1 MRKILLIALS
11 VAVLIIIYIFYN
23 FSFFED
29 LAYLNLA
36 SISQR
41 EAHFLYAYA
50 KNFGINRSLKKG
62 DSGRDVKILQNILK
76 MEVDKKLPIT
86 GIFADKTEKSLIK
99 FQKKYNLTPTGYLD
113 EETLNKINELYYKLL
128 CPSPEKDYPDFLLYP
143 VSKKNPLPLDYIP
156 PDLINITN
164 QVSSVG
170 IICLRKEAAKSLI
183 TMLNDAKKEG
193 LDIIVISGF
202 RRPEIQKFL
211 YYSYIRV
218 YGKKALDI
226 IAQAGH
232 SEHQLGTAVD
242 LDSKTY
248 QTKLTSRFEETPEGK
263 WLKENSWK
271 YGFVMSYPR
280 AAKEITGYDYE
291 PWHFRY
297 IGKEHAAIVANLN
310 LIPNQYLQIIQY
322 LEKTFGK
329 LQKTNNENKND

>member
-1 MRKILLIALS
+1 MRRILLIALP

-23 FSFFED
+23 FGFFED

-50 KNFGINRSLKKG
+50 KNFGISRSLKKG
-62 DSGRDVKILQNILK
+62 DSGSDVKILQNILK
-76 MEVDKKLPIT
+76 MEVDKELPIT

-99 FQKKYNLTPTGYLD
+99 FQKKYNLTTTGYLD

-170 IICLRKEAAKSLI
+170 IICLRKEAAESLI

-211 YYSYIRV
+211 YYSYI
-218 YGKKALDI
+218 K
-226 IAQAGH
+226 
-232 SEHQLGTAVD
+232 EHQLGTTVD

-248 QTKLTSRFEETPEGK
+248 PAKLTTRFEETPEGK

-329 LQKTNNENKND
+329 LQKNK

>member
-1 MRKILLIALS
+1 MRKILLIAPLI
-11 VAVLIIIYIFYN
+11 VVLIIIFYN
-23 FSFFED
+23 FGFFED

-41 EAHFLYAYA
+41 EAYFLHIHA
-50 KNFGINRSLKKG
+50 KNFGISRALKNG
-62 DSGRDVKILQNILK
+62 DYGKDVKILQNILK
-76 MEVDKKLPIT
+76 KEVNEELPIT
-86 GIFADKTEKSLIK
+86 GNFGDKTEKSLIK
-99 FQKKYNLTPTGYLD
+99 FQEKYNLTPTGYLN

-156 PDLINITN
+156 PDLTNITDK
-164 QVSSVG
+164 VSSVG
-170 IICLRKEAAKSLI
+170 IICLRKEAAENLL

-193 LDIIVISGF
+193 LNIIVVSGF

-211 YYSYIRV
+211 YYSYIKV
-218 YGKKALDI
+218 YNKKAFDI

-232 SEHQLGTAVD
+232 SEHQLGTVVD

-248 QTKLTSRFEETPEGK
+248 QTKLTTRFEKTPEGK

-280 AAKEITGYDYE
+280 VAKKITGYDYE

-297 IGKEHAAIVANLN
+297 IGKEYATIITNFN
-310 LIPNQYLQIIQY
+310 LIPNKYLETIQY
-322 LEKTFGK
+322 LEKNFEK
-329 LQKTNNENKND
+329 LQKINNKNKNN

>member
-1 MRKILLIALS
+1 MRKILFIVPLI
-11 VAVLIIIYIFYN
+11 VVLIIIFYN

-41 EAHFLYAYA
+41 EAHFLYTYA
-50 KNFGINRSLKKG
+50 KNFGISRELKKG
-62 DSGRDVKILQNILK
+62 DSGKDVKILQNILK
-76 MEVDKKLPIT
+76 KEVNEELPIT
-86 GIFADKTEKSLIK
+86 GNFGDKTEKSLIK
-99 FQKKYNLTPTGYLD
+99 FQEKYNLTPTGYLN

-128 CPSPEKDYPDFLLYP
+128 CPSPEKDYPDFLIYP

-156 PDLINITN
+156 PDLVNITDK
-164 QVSSVG
+164 VSSVG
-170 IICLRKEAAKSLI
+170 IICLRKEAAENLL

-193 LDIIVISGF
+193 LNIIVVSGF

-211 YYSYIRV
+211 YYSYIKV
-218 YGKKALDI
+218 YGKKALDV

-248 QTKLTSRFEETPEGK
+248 QTKLTTIFEKTPEGK

-271 YGFVMSYPR
+271 YGFVMSYP
-280 AAKEITGYDYE
+280 KNTKKITGYDYE

-297 IGKEHAAIVANLN
+297 IGKEHAAIVANLD
-310 LIPNQYLQIIQY
+310 LIPFQYLEIIQY
-322 LEKTFGK
+322 LEKNFGK
-329 LQKTNNENKND
+329 LQKINNENKKD